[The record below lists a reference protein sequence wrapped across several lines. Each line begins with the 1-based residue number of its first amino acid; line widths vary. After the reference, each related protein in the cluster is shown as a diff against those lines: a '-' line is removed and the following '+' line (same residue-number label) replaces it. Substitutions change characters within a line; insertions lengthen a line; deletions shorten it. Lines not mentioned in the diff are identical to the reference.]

1 MDNIILEEENE
12 NQEMFGDD
20 IFPFMNGIKRTPIEN
35 AEGKWLEAVALDN
48 QKSSGSNRLGITPLD
63 LKQAEE
69 ENQLLDSLIEDND
82 KQLNTF
88 KESGINEQN
97 KDYFAKFI

>member
-12 NQEMFGDD
+12 NQELFGDD
-20 IFPFMNGIKRTPIEN
+20 IFPFMNGIKGTPIEN
-35 AEGKWLEAVALDN
+35 GEGKWLEAVALDN

-88 KESGINEQN
+88 KELGIN
-97 KDYFAKFI
+97 